1 MGNLKEL
8 STVNSELSTGM
19 NYLERK
25 LTISPDFTE
34 ILMAELAE
42 LGFESFVETDEGL
55 DAYIVEN
62 EFAEEKVREL
72 LTRYQAITTI
82 GYSWQA
88 LEKKNWN
95 EEWERA
101 YEPIEVGEAVRVR
114 ALFHEPDARFTHE
127 LIITPKMSFGT
138 GHHETT
144 WLVMNEQLSLPQTG
158 VDILDVGCGTGILAI
173 LARKLG
179 AASLLAFDIDEW
191 AVENTQENFSL
202 NEVTEAAEV
211 FQGTITEVPSER
223 RFGGILANINRNILL
238 SEIPRYVQHLLPG
251 GWLVVSGFYE
261 TDAPDIIR
269 CAEAQGLTFHH
280 MNTRNQWATVVF
292 EREL

>member
-1 MGNLKEL
+1 M
-8 STVNSELSTGM
+8 S
-19 NYLERK
+19 YLELK
-25 LTISPDFTE
+25 LTLSPDFTE

-55 DAYIVEN
+55 DAYIVETD
-62 EFAEEKVREL
+62 FAEEKVSEL
-72 LTRYQAITTI
+72 LARYQGITAI
-82 GYSWQA
+82 GYSWQS

-95 EEWERA
+95 EEWERT
-101 YEPIEVGEAVRVR
+101 YEPIEVGEAIRVR
-114 ALFHEPDARFTHE
+114 ALFHESDARFTHE
-127 LIITPKMSFGT
+127 LLITPKMSFGT

-144 WLVMNEQLSLPQTG
+144 WLVMNEQLSLPHKQI
-158 VDILDVGCGTGILAI
+158 DILDVGCGTGILAI

-179 AASLLAFDIDEW
+179 AATLLAFDIDEW
-191 AVENTQENFSL
+191 AVENTRENFSL
-202 NEVTEAAEV
+202 NEVTDHADV
-211 FQGTITEVPSER
+211 FQGTITEVPTER

-238 SEIPRYVQHLLPG
+238 SEIPRYAQHLLPG

-269 CAEAQGLTFHH
+269 CAETQGMIFQR

-292 EREL
+292 IR

>member
-1 MGNLKEL
+1 L
-8 STVNSELSTGM
+8 
-19 NYLERK
+19 NYLELK
-25 LTISPDFTE
+25 LTLSPDFTE

-62 EFAEEKVREL
+62 DFNEKSLREVL
-72 LTRYQAITTI
+72 AKYQAIKAI

-95 EEWERA
+95 EEWERG
-101 YEPIEVGEAVRVR
+101 YEPIEVGLAIRVR
-114 ALFHEPDARFTHE
+114 ALFHEPDGRFEHE
-127 LIITPKMSFGT
+127 LLITPKMSFGT

-144 WLVMNEQLSLPQTG
+144 WLVMNEQLSLPHAHA
-158 VDILDVGCGTGILAI
+158 DILDVGCGTGILAI

-179 AASLLAFDIDEW
+179 AGTLLAFDIDEW
-191 AVENTQENFSL
+191 AVENTRENFSL
-202 NEVTEAAEV
+202 NEVTEQAEV
-211 FQGTITEVPSER
+211 FQGTITGVPAER

-238 SEIPRYVQHLLPG
+238 NEIPRYVQHLLTG

-261 TDAPDIIR
+261 NDAPDIIR
-269 CAEAQGLTFHH
+269 CAEAQGLTFQR

-292 EREL
+292 TG